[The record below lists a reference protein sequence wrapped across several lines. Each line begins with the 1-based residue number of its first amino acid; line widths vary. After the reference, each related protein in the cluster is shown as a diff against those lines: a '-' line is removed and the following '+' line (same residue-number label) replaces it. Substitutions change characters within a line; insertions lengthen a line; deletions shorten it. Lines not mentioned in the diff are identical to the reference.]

1 LSAYKAKNNRN
12 RERTTTASQD
22 SRGRPIRL
30 TRRVQEGKQ
39 KLKNHKESP
48 QRSSGSHLAAY
59 IHIACGARFQ
69 ELQVT
74 PTSGKTSLICPEA
87 SFKTSG
93 VKMGFVT
100 TEEISDRSW
109 KGKGLQ
115 LTITQSSELKE
126 KLPNFNFTFLSPIYR
141 KDATTIKIAKE
152 HGAIDIAFMSP
163 TLSGEMRQRTVRE
176 KVTAPRVSDRF
187 LTMDIHSPPVTHNQK
202 ISSVEER
209 IQRVPEQQF
218 NQTANQQSNLT
229 RYTQAS
235 KTSHRQPWSKLS
247 GTDIVTKWNDLLY
260 FVKAPPIGSSVGSLG
275 NPPLM
280 KTGGFQ

>member
-1 LSAYKAKNNRN
+1 
-12 RERTTTASQD
+12 
-22 SRGRPIRL
+22 
-30 TRRVQEGKQ
+30 
-39 KLKNHKESP
+39 
-48 QRSSGSHLAAY
+48 
-59 IHIACGARFQ
+59 
-69 ELQVT
+69 
-74 PTSGKTSLICPEA
+74 
-87 SFKTSG
+87 
-93 VKMGFVT
+93 MGFVT

-141 KDATTIKIAKE
+141 KDATTIKIAK
-152 HGAIDIAFMSP
+152 GK
-163 TLSGEMRQRTVRE
+163 EMRQRTVRE

-209 IQRVPEQQF
+209 LVIREEK
-218 NQTANQQSNLT
+218 TDRHGT
-229 RYTQAS
+229 RAS
-235 KTSHRQPWSKLS
+235 GKFCLDCSAKSKLS
-247 GTDIVTKWNDLLY
+247 GTDIVTKWNDLHY